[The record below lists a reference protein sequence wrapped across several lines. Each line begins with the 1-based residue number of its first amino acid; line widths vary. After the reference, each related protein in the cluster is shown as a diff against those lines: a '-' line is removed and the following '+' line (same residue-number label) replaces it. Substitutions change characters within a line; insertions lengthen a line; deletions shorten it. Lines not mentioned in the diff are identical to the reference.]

1 MSNLDGIRKFDL
13 NIEQV
18 LENWE
23 VYHALREIIANALDE
38 QILTKTKDIEIIKK
52 DNITKIRD
60 FGRGLKYEHLTQ
72 NENQEKLTNSE
83 LVIGKF
89 GVGLKDALATLNRYG
104 IDILIKTKYGDIT
117 LEKTEKHGFDDII
130 TLHAV
135 ITTTSEPNFV
145 GTEFSLVGCNDEE
158 VSKAKNL
165 FLIFSGEKILDKTK
179 YGQILEKK
187 SKTSNIYINGVKV
200 AEESNFLFSYNIT
213 SMTAAMRKS
222 LNRERTNVGRS
233 AYTERIKSIL
243 LASDNHDVAKYLA
256 DDLGK
261 YAIGTQHEELK
272 WNEISQHACKIR
284 NSNDKVVFVTPEE
297 QSTEK
302 HLLDS
307 AKRDGLDIV
316 IIPDVIKERIQ
327 GVEDIQGNVM
337 RDVSQY
343 NHEYV
348 KSFEYKFILETALTD
363 SEKNVF
369 EYKDKIM
376 NLVGGKPDI
385 VKDIKISETMRVGS
399 TICGVAGLWSS
410 AEQVI
415 IIRRDQLS
423 SLSTFACV
431 LLHEIAHAKS
441 GHPDVDQGFEITLS
455 TFLGNVSVK
464 ALD

>member
-13 NIEQV
+13 NIEEV

-187 SKTSNIYINGVKV
+187 SMTSNIYINGVKV

-243 LASDNHDVAKYLA
+243 LASDNHDVAKYLV

-261 YAIGTQHEELK
+261 YAIGTQHDELK
-272 WNEISQHACKIR
+272 YNEISTHACKIL

-307 AKRDGLDIV
+307 AKGDGLDIV

-343 NHEYV
+343 NHEYA

-423 SLSTFACV
+423 SLSTFAGV

>member
-135 ITTTSEPNFV
+135 ITTPSEPNFV

-187 SKTSNIYINGVKV
+187 SMTSNIYINGVKV

-243 LASDNHDVAKYLA
+243 LASDNHDVAKYLV

-272 WNEISQHACKIR
+272 WIEISQHACQIR

-302 HLLDS
+302 HLLDY
-307 AKRDGLDIV
+307 AKGDGLDIV

-327 GVEDIQGNVM
+327 GVDDIQGNVM

-343 NHEYV
+343 NHEYA

-423 SLSTFACV
+423 SLSTFAGV

-441 GHPDVDQGFEITLS
+441 GRPDVDQGFELTLS

>member
-13 NIEQV
+13 NIEEV

-165 FLIFSGEKILDKTK
+165 FLIFSPEKILDKTK

-222 LNRERTNVGRS
+222 LNRERTHVGRS

-272 WNEISQHACKIR
+272 WNDISQHACKIR

-307 AKRDGLDIV
+307 AKGDGLDIV

-399 TICGVAGLWSS
+399 TICGVAGQWSS

-423 SLSTFACV
+423 SLSTFAGV

-441 GHPDVDQGFEITLS
+441 GLPDVDQGFEITLS